1 MKQTDSVQQQID
13 RRYIECLKCPMFVFR
28 EDSQGE
34 ATKDPAPGLQDQG
47 GEELRLKGWKFA
59 F

>member
-1 MKQTDSVQQQID
+1 MKQ
-13 RRYIECLKCPMFVFR
+13 IEQFNSKYEIGDIMFECPVFVFR
-28 EDSQGE
+28 EDNHGSAAYKG
-34 ATKDPAPGLQDQG
+34 TRPGLQDQG